1 MQPQSTGQSVGQQS
15 TLVKACCF
23 MQPKK
28 RQNEQSRA
36 INCEQARE
44 PHCCVQLIGHHEL
57 HSARPLGAVRG
68 RIRHGRHTGARDAV
82 PLGPD
87 QSCLSRKTQAKAE
100 LRSMALK
107 GRWTPPVPGVAKPEV
122 ILSFPRE
129 SGGTL
134 RVTGSGFQR
143 HDGKCSFS
151 SCFDSTCPKSQ
162 LARKMYK

>member
-1 MQPQSTGQSVGQQS
+1 MQPQSAGQSIGQQS
-15 TLVKACCF
+15 TLVKARCF

-28 RQNEQSRA
+28 RQNEQSGA
-36 INCEQARE
+36 INCEQARK
-44 PHCCVQLIGHHEL
+44 PHCCVQFIGHHEL

-68 RIRHGRHTGARDAV
+68 RIRHGRHSGARDAA

-100 LRSMALK
+100 LRRKALK
-107 GRWTPPVPGVAKPEV
+107 GRSTPPVPGVAKPEV

-134 RVTGSGFQR
+134 RVTGRGFRR

-151 SCFDSTCPKSQ
+151 PCFGSTFPTSQ
-162 LARKMYK
+162 LARKC